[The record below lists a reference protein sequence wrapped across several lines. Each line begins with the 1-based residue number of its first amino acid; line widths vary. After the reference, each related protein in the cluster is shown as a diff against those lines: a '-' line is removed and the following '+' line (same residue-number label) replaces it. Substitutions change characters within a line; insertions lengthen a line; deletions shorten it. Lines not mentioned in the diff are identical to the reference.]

1 MKENE
6 LLEILQKKLVTFGTN
21 PNQATIDLFKTLH
34 YPTDIEL
41 NIKFE
46 NYEQFKKF
54 VVENTRNTPKN
65 EKLLT
70 QHWKKASIPFRISDD
85 ELQQKNAMFKAA
97 EKPFLDAYLWFV
109 VELDEKIH
117 YKRTELADFTREI
130 NQIFQNGVMP
140 IFKIGQK
147 ITLGIID
154 RRKNKKDDSKNI
166 LLKVTFIK
174 DIDIQNPKRSHL
186 EILADLA
193 FDKLKDKKDIKN
205 FIDIH
210 DAWQEILS
218 ISELNK
224 KFYKEISNWYFWAVD
239 KCQFPIAEDKTQEQ
253 TNQIAIIR
261 LLTRFIF
268 VWFIKEK
275 NLVAENLFEEN
286 YLNNTLKDFKN
297 NNHYYKAILQNLF
310 FATLNR
316 EKTERGFAE
325 NKSFV
330 ENRTNNDVNTFYRY
344 EHLFKDE
351 NPTTIM
357 KIFEQTPFLN
367 GGLFDSLDK
376 KDKDKKQYFDGFT
389 RIEKNQAS
397 VPDYLFFADKNDS
410 FSNELK
416 TIYGIKDKKVVLYV
430 TGIVKILKKYKFTI
444 EENTPLEEDIALDPE
459 LLGQVFESLL
469 AYYNPETATTARNS
483 SGSFY
488 TPREI
493 VNYMVDES
501 LLEFLVN
508 SFEKDKGFEIEL
520 GAQQVT
526 AFDVNESKKGQ
537 LAMSTT
543 ITNEPNKDILKEN
556 FRQLINNQTEKSPF
570 TTKQNKEVLEKIYT
584 KLKIL
589 DPACGSGAF
598 PMGILDKLVQIL
610 KKLDAN
616 NDYFRQIV
624 INKTKHEKESI
635 IQSLKKDKEI
645 INHLSDNEVRNKAQQ
660 IIDEKIKQIEN
671 DFNTN
676 LNTDNYARKLYLV
689 QNCIYG
695 IDIQNIAI
703 QISKLRFFL
712 SLVIEQKNEN
722 IKPLP
727 NLETKFVAANT
738 LIGLEKQTQ
747 IKNLE
752 IETLGDELAKIRK
765 KHFEV
770 QNKTQKTNLINK
782 DKEIRIK
789 IAALLEKGGW
799 GKAAAQKIADFDL
812 FDQNAIADWFDME
825 WMFGIKDGF
834 DIVIGNPP
842 YVQLQKMKKEQ
853 PYFEAQKFKTYS
865 KSSDLYCLFY
875 EKGNQLLKEKGLL
888 CLITSNSWMRT
899 GYGEKLRE
907 FFIQETNPLLLIDLG
922 AGIFESASVDT
933 NILMIEKNNE
943 KNKNI
948 RLKAVT
954 YQKNNT
960 DIATYFRQNHIILNR
975 LTKDA
980 WTISNNKTQKIKEKI
995 EKIGT
1000 PLKDW
1005 DIKINY
1011 GIKTGFNEAFIID
1024 EATKNELIRQNPK
1037 SVEIIKPI
1045 LRGRDIKKYN
1055 YEFAELYLIVIPS
1068 GWTNKNRNKED
1079 AEIFFKNTF
1088 PAIYNHFKEIAN
1100 NQSSKGKG
1108 LYNRD
1113 DQGQYWWELRSC
1125 GYMDDFLKEKIVWNR
1140 IASEKTFSLVDK
1152 DIFIQDSMHFFTGN
1166 HLKFLCCVLNSS
1178 LFKWL
1183 MNIIVGD
1190 AVGGNAGNSSNVK
1203 NLSVPQISSDQQ
1215 KPFEMLVDYILWLRE
1230 NKDKI
1235 VNEYVPNS
1243 HISSIFEDVI
1253 DAMVFELYF
1262 EESVKKED
1270 ADVLQY
1276 MTLAHGFEV
1285 LDLGSSDEEKRLLI
1299 GRVYD
1304 CIRQKE
1310 HIVRNHIILQNLH
1323 VSEIKIIHQSNK
1335 IK

>member
-6 LLEILQKKLVTFGTN
+6 FLEIIQKKLTAFDTN

-54 VVENTRNTPKN
+54 VIEKTGNTPNN

-70 QHWKKASIPFRISDD
+70 QHWKKAFIPFRISDI
-85 ELQQKNAMFKAA
+85 ELQRKNRRSQEA

-109 VELDEKIH
+109 IELDEKIH

-193 FDKLKDKKDIKN
+193 FDKLEVKKYIKN

-239 KCQFPIAEDKTQEQ
+239 KCQFPITDDKSQEQ
-253 TNQIAIIR
+253 TNQIAMIR

-297 NNHYYKAILQNLF
+297 GNHYYKAILQNLF

-344 EHLFKDE
+344 ENLFIDE
-351 NPTTIM
+351 NPTNIM

-389 RIEKNQAS
+389 RIEKYQAS
-397 VPDYLFFADKNDS
+397 IPDYLFFADKNDS

-416 TIYGIKDKKVVLYV
+416 TIYGIKNKKITLYV

-459 LLGQVFESLL
+459 LLGQIFESLL
-469 AYYNPETATTARNS
+469 ASYDENTASTARNS

-520 GAQQVT
+520 GAQQT
-526 AFDVNESKKGQ
+526 SAFDVNESKKGQ
-537 LAMSTT
+537 LAMSAT
-543 ITNEPNKDILKEN
+543 IINEPNKDILKEN

-645 INHLSDNEVRNKAQQ
+645 INHLSDNEVKNKAQQ

-727 NLETKFVAANT
+727 NLETKFVTANT
-738 LIGLEKQTQ
+738 LIGLDKPKKQAQ
-747 IKNLE
+747 LKNLRLDKLE
-752 IETLGDELAKIRK
+752 IDLAENRQKYFAVK
-765 KHFEV
+765 
-770 QNKTQKTNLINK
+770 NKTQKNQFIQK
-782 DKEIRIK
+782 DKELRTE
-789 IAALLEKGGW
+789 IAMLLEKDGW
-799 GKAAAQKIADFDL
+799 GKATAQKIADFDL
-812 FDQNAIADWFDME
+812 FDQNASADWFDME
-825 WMFGIKDGF
+825 LMFGIKDGF
-834 DIVIGNPP
+834 DIVLGNPP
-842 YVQLQKMKKEQ
+842 YVQLQKMQGSEIFAKQ
-853 PYFEAQKFKTYS
+853 NFKTYS

-888 CLITSNSWMRT
+888 CLITSNKWMRA

-907 FFIQETNPLLLIDLG
+907 FLAIETNPLLLIDLG
-922 AGIFESASVDT
+922 AGVFESATVDT
-933 NILMIEKNNE
+933 NILMFEKNNE

-948 RLKAVT
+948 QVKAVT

-960 DIATYFRQNHIILNR
+960 DIPTYFRENHVILNQ

-980 WTISNNKTQKIKEKI
+980 WTISNSKTQKVKQQI
-995 EKIGT
+995 EKIGI

-1005 DIKINY
+1005 DISIY
-1011 GIKTGFNEAFIID
+1011 RGLLTGFNEAFIID
-1024 EATKNELIRQNPK
+1024 EAKKNELISQDPK
-1037 SVEIIKPI
+1037 SAEIIKPI
-1045 LRGRDIKKYN
+1045 LRGRDIKTYS
-1055 YEFAELYLIVIPS
+1055 YEFAGLYLIVIPS
-1068 GWTNKNRNKED
+1068 GWTNENRNKED

-1088 PAIYNHFKEIAN
+1088 PAVYNHFKEIAN

-1125 GYMDDFLKEKIVWNR
+1125 SYMDEFLKEKIIWAEMTSGNCFVWDDN
-1140 IASEKTFSLVDK
+1140 K
-1152 DIFIQDSMHFFTGN
+1152 IFCNQTCYFIPNGN
-1166 HLKFLCCVLNSS
+1166 KFLLSVLNSK
-1178 LFKWL
+1178 LVYFYFTKIATDL
-1183 MNIIVGD
+1183 
-1190 AVGGNAGNSSNVK
+1190 GNSAFRWIK
-1203 NLSVPQISSDQQ
+1203 QFIEKIPIPQISKEQQ
-1215 KPFEMLVDYILWLRE
+1215 KPFEVIVDYILWLNE
-1230 NKDKI
+1230 HKHLLETSKDR
-1235 VNEYVPNS
+1235 VM
-1243 HISSIFEDVI
+1243 SIYFGALIDLAVI
-1253 DAMVFELYF
+1253 ELYF
-1262 EESVKKED
+1262 ENELKKSNRD
-1270 ADVLQY
+1270 ILQY
-1276 MTLAHGFEV
+1276 LV
-1285 LDLGSSDEEKRLLI
+1285 DLVPLPVS
-1299 GRVYD
+1299 
-1304 CIRQKE
+1304 
-1310 HIVRNHIILQNLH
+1310 
-1323 VSEIKIIHQSNK
+1323 SEIDILNTIRDFYNIVSHPKNIVATNLFYSGSVSVVSIIRGQE
-1335 IK
+1335 